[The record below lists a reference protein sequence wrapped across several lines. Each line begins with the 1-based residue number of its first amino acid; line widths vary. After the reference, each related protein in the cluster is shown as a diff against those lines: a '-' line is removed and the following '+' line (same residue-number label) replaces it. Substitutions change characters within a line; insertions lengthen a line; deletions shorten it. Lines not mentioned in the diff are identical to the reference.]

1 MKYCVPVLL
10 LALAGAACTPA
21 DSAAVA
27 PAAEQT
33 PTQAAAD
40 GLKIAIG
47 PYMQSGLPNQFPVVL
62 VAENGQLL
70 AFAQGTEES
79 NALLD
84 RLETSAEGQTLN
96 AASAEDTA
104 AMQERLSGLLAG
116 HGQTWA
122 GYADSG
128 RALIVISPDAS
139 LGECPP
145 CAALLARAPAAMP
158 VRRIL
163 LVQQ

>member
-1 MKYCVPVLL
+1 MKYFVPVLL
-10 LALAGAACTPA
+10 LALASAACTPA

-84 RLETSAEGQTLN
+84 RLETPAEGQTLN
-96 AASAEDTA
+96 AASAEDAA
-104 AMQERLSGLLAG
+104 AMQERLSGLLEG
-116 HGQTWA
+116 MGRHG
-122 GYADSG
+122 
-128 RALIVISPDAS
+128 RV
-139 LGECPP
+139 
-145 CAALLARAPAAMP
+145 MP
-158 VRRIL
+158 IA
-163 LVQQ
+163 